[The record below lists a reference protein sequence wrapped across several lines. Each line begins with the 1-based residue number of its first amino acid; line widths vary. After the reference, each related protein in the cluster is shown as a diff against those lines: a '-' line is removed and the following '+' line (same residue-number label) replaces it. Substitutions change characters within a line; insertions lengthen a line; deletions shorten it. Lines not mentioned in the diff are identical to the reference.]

1 MSGQHCQPISLGGD
15 RLLAVYSHRAAPPG
29 IHAALSEDFGRTWD
43 HAGELVVWAS
53 GAGDEPGSGEAR
65 AQKDFW
71 NDMGA
76 WQFGHPRGAL
86 LRQWRGAGRVLRRVR
101 RHAQRAV
108 GAAASVSEGPD
119 TATAPDLVLRDARV
133 VDARGARPGRF
144 DVVIRGGRIEAIRE
158 HGLKRTTAPAADV
171 RLDGRWVCPG
181 LMNAHTHACL
191 DAGPD
196 PEEVLRGENRTQTVL
211 RSAARL
217 EAGLRAGVTT
227 IRDVGGPDDIDI
239 ELAGMIAAGE
249 IAGPRM
255 LASGR
260 VVTMTGGH
268 GWWIGRQADGPDAV
282 RRATRENLRAGAQSI
297 KLMATGG
304 MMTTGRQAGQPQ
316 LTIDEMAAAVD
327 EAHKREVPVAAHA
340 ESRIGVLNAIRAG
353 VDSVEHGHG
362 GDEEAI
368 DLMLERGT
376 ALVPTILSD
385 RRIIE
390 HGVAAGIPDF
400 VVEQCEALHDS
411 LVTFLEA
418 AIRAGVR
425 IAAGND
431 AGAPLVPMGDMVD
444 ELALYVRHGMTQ
456 AAALESATTV
466 TAALFGLTDVGL
478 VEESYVADLLVL
490 GGDPLE
496 SVEALRNPVQVIRAG
511 TPVLSWGAVATG

>member
-1 MSGQHCQPISLGGD
+1 
-15 RLLAVYSHRAAPPG
+15 
-29 IHAALSEDFGRTWD
+29 
-43 HAGELVVWAS
+43 
-53 GAGDEPGSGEAR
+53 
-65 AQKDFW
+65 
-71 NDMGA
+71 
-76 WQFGHPRGAL
+76 
-86 LRQWRGAGRVLRRVR
+86 
-101 RHAQRAV
+101 V
-108 GAAASVSEGPD
+108 GAITGVTGHSD
-119 TATAPDLVLRDARV
+119 TGSPAELILRGARV
-133 VDARGARPGRF
+133 VDARGARPGRV
-144 DVVIRGGRIEAIRE
+144 DIVIRGGRIAAIEEPRDSSTGE
-158 HGLKRTTAPAADV
+158 LPDRRPRQAIS
-171 RLDGRWVCPG
+171 LDGRWVCPG

-191 DAGPD
+191 DGSPD
-196 PEEVLRGENRTQTVL
+196 PENVLRAENRTQTVL

-217 EAGLRAGVTT
+217 QAGLQAGVTT

-239 ELAGMIAAGE
+239 ELAAMVATGE
-249 IAGPRM
+249 IPGPRM
-255 LASGR
+255 LPSGR

-340 ESRIGVLNAIRAG
+340 ESGVGVLNAILAG

-362 GDEEAI
+362 GDQRAI

-390 HGVAAGIPDF
+390 HGVAAGIPAF
-400 VVEQCEALHDS
+400 VVEQCEALHES

-431 AGAPLVPMGDMVD
+431 AGAPLVAIGDMVD
-444 ELALYVRHGMTQ
+444 ELELYVRHGMTPI
-456 AAALESATTV
+456 AALGSATTV
-466 TAALFGLTDVGL
+466 TPALFGLTNIGL
-478 VEESYVADLLVL
+478 VEEGHVADLLVL
-490 GGDPLE
+490 GGDPVE
-496 SVEALRNPVQVIRAG
+496 SVDGLREPVQVIRAG
-511 TPVLSWGAVATG
+511 APALPWGPLATR